1 MRNLFFSHSAQ
12 TDFWQPHVV
21 HKTFTTMKVSLQRS
35 YRSKN
40 GHVTFV
46 YKVTGSAA
54 DLSAYVDAQGE
65 YYREDETTGDA
76 LWFTTRCIGQS
87 GTLIITS
94 NGNIVPDMSA
104 FDQAA
109 SIASQ
114 FGGNFGQ
121 ELAKQAAQSILGVGT
136 PSTDSESSNAP
147 STPKAEK
154 PKAKKKAKKTD
165 ELENLED

>member
-1 MRNLFFSHSAQ
+1 
-12 TDFWQPHVV
+12 
-21 HKTFTTMKVSLQRS
+21 MKVILQRS

-46 YKVTGSAA
+46 YTVTGSAS
-54 DLSAYVDAQGE
+54 DMSAYVDAQGE
-65 YYREDETTGDA
+65 YYREDETTGQA

-121 ELAKQAAQSILGVGT
+121 ELAKQAAQSILGK
-136 PSTDSESSNAP
+136 PSTDSEP
-147 STPKAEK
+147 SEASPEPKPEK
-154 PKAKKKAKKTD
+154 AKAKKKAKKAD
-165 ELENLED
+165 DLEELD